1 MPMFIRNML
10 LCTVV
15 KDIPSLRN
23 KTEMII
29 NIFSEGRSHKLS
41 ILSSTK
47 QIDKI
52 VVSSNDWFVSVTK
65 TLQSLWKLI
74 QSFKISATTLE
85 ESTSER
91 RYPEKF
97 QKHEA
102 QITNTMYRKW
112 NENQIAFSK
121 WKQNLQFYRE
131 NSSY

>member
-52 VVSSNDWFVSVTK
+52 VVSSND
-65 TLQSLWKLI
+65 
-74 QSFKISATTLE
+74 
-85 ESTSER
+85 
-91 RYPEKF
+91 
-97 QKHEA
+97 
-102 QITNTMYRKW
+102 
-112 NENQIAFSK
+112 
-121 WKQNLQFYRE
+121 
-131 NSSY
+131 